1 MPSSSVLRPNSGRNG
16 ACLFAADPQ
25 KACHEQIVFWAPEI
39 LPTVLSVRASSSQ
52 ISNQPIA
59 IDLTRLSPGELRQN
73 TDGWHAVL
81 RFGGATHRLWMKE
94 LPAAGASQAI
104 ELPMDS
110 SFELRAQAAHSLW
123 RTLSGRSP
131 APPSFDL
138 PPQRRQRFALV
149 LRALD
154 GRNENRSYRAIAEG
168 LFGKKRIPE
177 RAWKTHDLRNRTIRL
192 VQRGLALMRGGY
204 RELLRPKRKDK

>member
-1 MPSSSVLRPNSGRNG
+1 
-16 ACLFAADPQ
+16 
-25 KACHEQIVFWAPEI
+25 
-39 LPTVLSVRASSSQ
+39 
-52 ISNQPIA
+52 
-59 IDLTRLSPGELRQN
+59 LSPGELRQN

-81 RFGGATHRLWMKE
+81 RFGGATHRVWMKE
-94 LPAAGASQAI
+94 LPAVGTPQAI

-110 SFELRAQAAHSLW
+110 TFELRAQAAQSLC

-131 APPSFDL
+131 CPPPSDL
-138 PPQRRQRFALV
+138 PPQRLQRFALV

-154 GRNENRSYRAIAEG
+154 GHNEGKTYRAIAEG
-168 LFGKKRIPE
+168 LFGEKRIPE

-204 RELLRPKRKDK
+204 RELLRPRRKGK

>member
-1 MPSSSVLRPNSGRNG
+1 M
-16 ACLFAADPQ
+16 
-25 KACHEQIVFWAPEI
+25 FWAPEV
-39 LPTVLSVRASSSQ
+39 LPTVLSVSASSSQ
-52 ISNQPIA
+52 LVLTDRSGSNETVA
-59 IDLTRLSPGELRQN
+59 RRVAAERGRLACRA
-73 TDGWHAVL
+73 AV
-81 RFGGATHRLWMKE
+81 RWATHRVWMKE

-104 ELPMDS
+104 ELPLNS

-131 APPSFDL
+131 GRPPSGYS
-138 PPQRRQRFALV
+138 PQRRQRFALL

-154 GRNENRSYRAIAEG
+154 GRNENKSYRAIAEG
-168 LFGKKRIPE
+168 LFGKKRIPD

-204 RELLRPKRKDK
+204 RKLLRPRRKDK

>member
-1 MPSSSVLRPNSGRNG
+1 MSVG
-16 ACLFAADPQ
+16 
-25 KACHEQIVFWAPEI
+25 
-39 LPTVLSVRASSSQ
+39 ASSSQ
-52 ISNQPIA
+52 TSAQPIA
-59 IDLTRLSPGELRQN
+59 LDLTRLSPGELRQN

-81 RFGGATHRLWMKE
+81 RFGGATHRLWLKE

-104 ELPMDS
+104 ELPIDS
-110 SFELRAQAAHSLW
+110 SFELRAQAAQSLW
-123 RTLSGRSP
+123 RTLSGRSSC
-131 APPSFDL
+131 PPLSDL
-138 PPQRRQRFALV
+138 APQRRQRFALV

-168 LFGKKRIPE
+168 LFGNKRIPE

-204 RELLRPKRKDK
+204 RELLRPRRNDK

>member
-1 MPSSSVLRPNSGRNG
+1 M
-16 ACLFAADPQ
+16 
-25 KACHEQIVFWAPEI
+25 
-39 LPTVLSVRASSSQ
+39 LPTVLSVSTSSSQ
-52 ISNQPIA
+52 ASAQPIDL
-59 IDLTRLSPGELRQN
+59 DLTRLSPGELRQT

-81 RFGGATHRLWMKE
+81 RVGDATHRVWLKE

-104 ELPMDS
+104 ELPLDS
-110 SFELRAQAAHSLW
+110 SFELRAQAAQSLW

-131 APPSFDL
+131 CRPLADHAPH
-138 PPQRRQRFALV
+138 RRQRMTLV

-154 GRNENRSYRAIAEG
+154 GRNEGKNYRAIAEG

-204 RELLRPKRKDK
+204 RELLRARRKDK

>member
-1 MPSSSVLRPNSGRNG
+1 M
-16 ACLFAADPQ
+16 
-25 KACHEQIVFWAPEI
+25 
-39 LPTVLSVRASSSQ
+39 
-52 ISNQPIA
+52 
-59 IDLTRLSPGELRQN
+59 RQN

-81 RFGGATHRLWMKE
+81 GVGGATHRLWMKE
-94 LPAAGASQAI
+94 LPAADAPQAI
-104 ELPMDS
+104 ELPLDS
-110 SFELRAQAAHSLW
+110 SFELRAQAAQSLW

-131 APPSFDL
+131 CLPLSGL

-154 GRNENRSYRAIAEG
+154 GRNEGKTYRAIAEG

-177 RAWKTHDLRNRTIRL
+177 RAWTTHDLRNRTIRL

-204 RELLRPKRKDK
+204 RELLRPRRKDK